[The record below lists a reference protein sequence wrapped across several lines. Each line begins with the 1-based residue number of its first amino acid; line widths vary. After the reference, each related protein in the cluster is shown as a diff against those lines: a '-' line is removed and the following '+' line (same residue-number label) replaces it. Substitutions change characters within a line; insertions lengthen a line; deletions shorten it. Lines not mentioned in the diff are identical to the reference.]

1 MVNTANPFQ
10 WQLEEGIRA
19 NYSGHRKK
27 VSTIR
32 VLDTSSFCRQLFLIK
47 QVMSVATN
55 LPLLPEGDGDG
66 CRH

>member
-19 NYSGHRKK
+19 NYSGHMKK

-32 VLDTSSFCRQLFLIK
+32 VLDTSSFCHQLLLIK

-55 LPLLPEGDGDG
+55 LPLLLEGDGDG